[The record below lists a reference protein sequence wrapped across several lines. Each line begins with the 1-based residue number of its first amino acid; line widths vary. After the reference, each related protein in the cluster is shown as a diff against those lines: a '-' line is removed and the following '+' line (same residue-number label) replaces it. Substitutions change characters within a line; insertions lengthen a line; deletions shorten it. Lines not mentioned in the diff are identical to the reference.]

1 MKRKPLLA
9 ITGCTAKAFETYSSR
24 NFLPI
29 AIGDARWSDYTLK
42 DAFALKVLVHAA
54 KATDLASASVL
65 ASGAWNALKYLN
77 PFAFT
82 DAEEI
87 WLGLV
92 RYDWP
97 DAPQGWIKKGV
108 VAGRWCDI
116 QPKAD
121 EYVNDLD
128 KTAKI
133 TSILLVSASKIAD
146 GVFEEA
152 RQFAPDEA
160 HPDAAIIKMP
170 EDLTG
175 YPDWLKTA
183 ELGRRDFFA
192 KLDPNHPANATP
204 DKGADQ

>member
-29 AIGDARWSDYTLK
+29 AIGDARWSDYTLE

-82 DAEEI
+82 NAEEI

-121 EYVNDLD
+121 EYVNSQSG
-128 KTAKI
+128 TAKRI
-133 TSILLVSASKIAD
+133 DIYAVSASDIAKH
-146 GVFEEA
+146 VYEEA
-152 RQFAPDEA
+152 KAFGLTEA
-160 HPDAAIIKMP
+160 VVPAIP

-183 ELGRRDFFA
+183 ELARRDFFA

-204 DKGADQ
+204 DKGASK